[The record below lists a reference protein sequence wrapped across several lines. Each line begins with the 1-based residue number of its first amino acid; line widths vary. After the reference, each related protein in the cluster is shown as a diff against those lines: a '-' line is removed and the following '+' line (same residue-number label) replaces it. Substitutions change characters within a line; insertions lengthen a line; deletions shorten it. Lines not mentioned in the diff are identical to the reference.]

1 MGDQADNPGGWQI
14 AALAAV
20 GVGLSAVV
28 AVFFTKVRTLLEVL
42 ADKFIASVSSGKVS
56 VEGVELLSFIAE
68 FNYILNETRKIE
80 AVTRVVVFIGHNGG
94 GLPKPGSPYIVRSQT
109 GWTVQSGDATFYG
122 TYAFDL
128 EVDQA
133 YCDMLSEV
141 HRTGRTVL
149 TTSEMKPCMLK
160 SIYETEKIVQ
170 SLLYSLKLDTKRN
183 RFAYMT
189 IASHLR
195 PFTANELS
203 MIEILVGRLR
213 ASFNLNGK

>member
-1 MGDQADNPGGWQI
+1 MSDTADNPGGWQI

-28 AVFFTKVRTLLEVL
+28 AVFFTKVKTILEVL
-42 ADKFIASVSSGKVS
+42 SDRFISSISNGKS
-56 VEGVELLSFIAE
+56 AIEGVELLSFIAE

-94 GLPKPGSPYIVRSQT
+94 GLPKPGSPYVVRSQT
-109 GWTVQSGDATFYG
+109 GWTVQEGDATFYG

-128 EVDQA
+128 EVDQP
-133 YCDMLSEV
+133 YCDMLTEA
-141 HRTGRTVL
+141 HRAGKVTL
-149 TTSEMKPCMLK
+149 TTAEMKPCMLR
-160 SIYETEKIVQ
+160 SIYESEKIIQ
-170 SLLYSLKLDTKRN
+170 AMLYTLKLDSKKN

-189 IASHLR
+189 VASHLR
-195 PFTANELS
+195 PFTATEIS

-213 ASFNLNGK
+213 GSFNLNGK